1 MTDGEILL
9 QPDVLAELER
19 YRALEHRVQ
28 VSRQLCQEFSELA
41 QQVAPGSTIPLPT
54 PLSDGSPAAE
64 FDAALAALKQQIRT
78 MHKLEA
84 QLNDSQKDVRR
95 PVQRS
100 QPSLPPQPLFPLL
113 GANVRIALYF
123 LGGVVLFVLLL
134 VLLRAV
140 SS

>member
-41 QQVAPGSTIPLPT
+41 QQVAPGSTLPLST

-78 MHKLEA
+78 MHQIEA
-84 QLNDSQKDVRR
+84 QLNEPHGDL
-95 PVQRS
+95 RS
-100 QPSLPPQPLFPLL
+100 PIPRNQPSLPQQPL
-113 GANVRIALYF
+113 I
-123 LGGVVLFVLLL
+123 
-134 VLLRAV
+134 
-140 SS
+140 